1 MIGKTFIEYQT
12 WIRIFCLNSVRR
24 LERYAE
30 LEYNTITLNKDS
42 EKKYSERYEFMFVGR
57 EKELIA
63 LSEELSTWKKKTAVL
78 IYGKRRV
85 GKSTL
90 IREAAKT
97 FDGVVINHLCVMS
110 TFEGNLELIY
120 KSMSESLSLP
130 NMQFDSL
137 FAMMDYLK
145 TLDKK
150 ILIIIDEYPYLKQTR
165 KKNEVDSYM
174 QAVIERLP
182 ENVKLI
188 LCGSYITIM
197 KELLAEDNPLFG
209 RFSLVQHIHDFD
221 YYDASKFYPDLTVRE
236 KVAFY
241 SVFGGSPYVLE
252 NLETG
257 KSIKE
262 NIIRLLLPETGI
274 IRSHIENIMLR
285 EIQKS
290 FDARILES
298 LGNGKKKY
306 TEIRDQLGNRE
317 TGLLD
322 KQLKILL
329 DMETIQKT
337 EPINRRNDKKKQ
349 FYEITDN
356 LMRFYFSFI
365 FGTAG
370 TIARIGEEQYYTRN
384 IEEKLDQFIGR
395 RFEGITL
402 QYFHRMT
409 VCGKYSDIEDFGSY
423 WYDDPVNKTNGEF
436 DCVIK
441 RTGDQYDFYECKY
454 FDRPMTL
461 KECQKERSQLQEI
474 QGIKVSGI
482 GFVCSGGFDFESE
495 KGVILIDGRALYQ

>member
-1 MIGKTFIEYQT
+1 MFI
-12 WIRIFCLNSVRR
+12 
-24 LERYAE
+24 
-30 LEYNTITLNKDS
+30 
-42 EKKYSERYEFMFVGR
+42 GR
-57 EKELIA
+57 EKELKA
-63 LSEELSTWKKKTAVL
+63 LSAELSTWKKKTAVL

-90 IREAAKT
+90 INEVAKV
-97 FDGVVINHLCVMS
+97 FDGIVVNHLCVSS
-110 TFEGNLELIY
+110 TFEGNLEFIY
-120 KSMSESLSLP
+120 KSVSESLSLP
-130 NMQFDSL
+130 NIRFDSL
-137 FAMMDYLK
+137 FAMMDYLG

-150 ILIIIDEYPYLKQTR
+150 ILLIIDEYPYLKQTK

-174 QAVIERLP
+174 QAVIDRLP
-182 ENVKLI
+182 KNVKLI

-209 RFSLVQHIHDFD
+209 RFSLIQHIHDFD
-221 YYDASKFYPDLTVRE
+221 YYDAAKFYPDLPIRE

-241 SVFGGSPYVLE
+241 SVFGGCPYVLE
-252 NLETG
+252 NLETD
-257 KSIKE
+257 KSIKD
-262 NIIRLLLPETGI
+262 NIIRLLLPETGL
-274 IRSHIENIMLR
+274 IRSHIENVMLR
-285 EIQKS
+285 EIQKT

-306 TEIRDQLGNRE
+306 TEIRDQLGGSE

-370 TIARIGEEQYYTRN
+370 TIVRIGEEQYYARN
-384 IEEKLDQFIGR
+384 IEKTLEQFISR
-395 RFEGITL
+395 RFEGIAL
-402 QYFHRMT
+402 QYFHRMS
-409 VCGKYSDIEDFGSY
+409 VQGKFSDIEDFGSY

-441 RTGDQYDFYECKY
+441 RTGNLYDFYECKF
-454 FDRPMTL
+454 FDRPMTFQ
-461 KECQKERSQLQEI
+461 ECEQEKDQLRKM
-474 QGIKVSGI
+474 QGIEVTGI
-482 GFVCSGGFDFESE
+482 GFICTGGFDFESKTE
-495 KGVILIDGRALYQ
+495 FILIDGEALYQ

>member
-1 MIGKTFIEYQT
+1 MFI
-12 WIRIFCLNSVRR
+12 
-24 LERYAE
+24 
-30 LEYNTITLNKDS
+30 
-42 EKKYSERYEFMFVGR
+42 GR
-57 EKELIA
+57 EKELNA
-63 LSEELSTWKKKTAVL
+63 LSAELSSWKKKTAVL

-90 IREAAKT
+90 INEAAKV
-97 FDGVVINHLCVMS
+97 FDGIVVNHLCVTS

-120 KSMSESLSLP
+120 KSVSESLSLP
-130 NMQFDSL
+130 NMRFDSL

-150 ILIIIDEYPYLKQTR
+150 ILLIIDEYPYLKQTK

-174 QAVIERLP
+174 QAVIDRLP

-209 RFSLVQHIHDFD
+209 RFSLIQHIHDFD
-221 YYDASKFYPDLTVRE
+221 YYDAAKFYPDLPVRE
-236 KVAFY
+236 KAAFY
-241 SVFGGSPYVLE
+241 GVFGGCPYVLE
-252 NLETG
+252 NLETD
-257 KSIKE
+257 KSVKD
-262 NIIRLLLPETGI
+262 NVIRLLLPETGL
-274 IRSHIENIMLR
+274 IRSHIENVMLK

-290 FDARILES
+290 FDIRILES

-306 TEIRDQLGNRE
+306 TEIRDQLGGSE

-370 TIARIGEEQYYTRN
+370 TITRIGEEQYYARN
-384 IEEKLDQFIGR
+384 IEEKLEQFTGR
-395 RFEGITL
+395 RFEGIVL
-402 QYFHRMT
+402 QYFHRMA
-409 VCGKYSDIEDFGSY
+409 VQGKYPDIEDFGSY
-423 WYDDPVNKTNGEF
+423 WYDDPVNRTNGEF

-441 RTGDQYDFYECKY
+441 RTGDLYDFYECKY

-461 KECQKERSQLQEI
+461 KECEQEKDQLRKM
-474 QGIKVSGI
+474 QGIEVTGI
-482 GFVCSGGFDFESE
+482 GFVCAGGFDFES
-495 KGVILIDGRALYQ
+495 KTDLILIDGEALYQ

>member
-1 MIGKTFIEYQT
+1 MFI
-12 WIRIFCLNSVRR
+12 
-24 LERYAE
+24 
-30 LEYNTITLNKDS
+30 
-42 EKKYSERYEFMFVGR
+42 GR
-57 EKELIA
+57 EKELKA
-63 LSEELSTWKKKTAVL
+63 LSAELSTWKKKTAVL

-90 IREAAKT
+90 INEAAKV
-97 FDGVVINHLCVMS
+97 FDGIVVNHICVAS

-120 KSMSESLSLP
+120 KSVSESLALP
-130 NMQFDSL
+130 NIRFDSL

-145 TLDKK
+145 TLEKK
-150 ILIIIDEYPYLKQTR
+150 ILLIIDEYPYLKQTK

-174 QAVIERLP
+174 QAVIDRLP

-188 LCGSYITIM
+188 LCGSYITVM

-209 RFSLVQHIHDFD
+209 RFSMVQHIHDFD
-221 YYDASKFYPDLTVRE
+221 YYDASKFYPDLSVRE
-236 KVAFY
+236 KIAFY
-241 SVFGGSPYVLE
+241 GVFGGCPYVLE
-252 NLETG
+252 NIQ
-257 KSIKE
+257 KDQSVRD
-262 NIIRLLLPETGI
+262 NIVRLLLPETGI
-274 IRSHIENIMLR
+274 IRSHIENVMLK

-306 TEIRDQLGNRE
+306 TEIRDQLGNSE

-329 DMETIQKT
+329 DMETIRKT

-370 TIARIGEEQYYTRN
+370 TITRIGEAQYYARN
-384 IEEKLDQFIGR
+384 IEKTLEQYISR

-402 QYFHRMT
+402 QYFHRMS
-409 VCGKYSDIEDFGSY
+409 VQGKFSDIEDFGSY

-441 RTGDQYDFYECKY
+441 RTGNLYDFYECKF
-454 FDRPMTL
+454 FDRPMTFQ
-461 KECQKERSQLQEI
+461 ECEQEKDQLRKM
-474 QGIKVSGI
+474 QGIEVTGI
-482 GFVCSGGFDFESE
+482 GFICTGGFDFESKTE
-495 KGVILIDGRALYQ
+495 FILIDGEALYQ

>member
-1 MIGKTFIEYQT
+1 
-12 WIRIFCLNSVRR
+12 
-24 LERYAE
+24 
-30 LEYNTITLNKDS
+30 
-42 EKKYSERYEFMFVGR
+42 MFVGR
-57 EKELIA
+57 QRELKAITA
-63 LSEELSTWKKKTAVL
+63 ELSNWKKKTAILV
-78 IYGKRRV
+78 YGKRRV

-90 IREAAKT
+90 IKEAAKS
-97 FDGVVINHLCVMS
+97 FDGVVINHLCVTS

-120 KSMSESLSLP
+120 KSISDGLSLP
-130 NMQFDSL
+130 YIKFDSL

-145 TLDKK
+145 MLNKK
-150 ILIIIDEYPYLKQTR
+150 ILLIIDEYPYLKQTK

-174 QAVIERLP
+174 QAVIDRLP

-197 KELLAEDNPLFG
+197 KELFAEDNPLFG
-209 RFSLVQHIHDFD
+209 RFTLIQHIHDFD
-221 YYDASKFYPDLTVRE
+221 YYEASQFYTNLSVRE
-236 KVAFY
+236 KIAFY
-241 SVFGGSPYVLE
+241 GVFGGSPYVLE
-252 NLETG
+252 NLEPDKTL
-257 KSIKE
+257 KE
-262 NIIRLLLPETGI
+262 NITALLLPETGL

-290 FDARILES
+290 FDARILEA

-306 TEIRDQLGNRE
+306 TEIRDKIGGDE

-365 FGTAG
+365 FGVAG
-370 TIARIGEEQYYTRN
+370 TIARIGEEQFYNRN
-384 IEEKLDQFIGR
+384 IENFLEQFISR
-395 RFEGITL
+395 RLEGLTL
-402 QYFHRMT
+402 QYFHRMA
-409 VCGKYSDIEDFGSY
+409 VMGKYTDIEDFGSY
-423 WYDDPVNKTNGEF
+423 WYDDPVAKTNGEF

-441 RTGDQYDFYECKY
+441 RTGELYDFYECKY

-461 KECQKERSQLQEI
+461 KECEQERDQLSHT
-474 QGIKVSGI
+474 QGIEVSKI
-482 GFVCSGGFDFESE
+482 GFVCTGGFDFEDNHE
-495 KGVILIDGRALYQ
+495 FVLVDGDCLYLCEQ

>member
-1 MIGKTFIEYQT
+1 
-12 WIRIFCLNSVRR
+12 
-24 LERYAE
+24 
-30 LEYNTITLNKDS
+30 
-42 EKKYSERYEFMFVGR
+42 MFVGR
-57 EKELIA
+57 ETELKA

-90 IREAAKT
+90 IREAAKC
-97 FDGVVINHLCVMS
+97 FDGVVVNHLCVSS

-120 KSMSESLSLP
+120 KSVSESLSLP
-130 NMQFDSL
+130 NMRFDSL

-150 ILIIIDEYPYLKQTR
+150 ILLIIDEYPYLKQAK

-174 QAVIERLP
+174 QAVIDKLP

-209 RFSLVQHIHDFD
+209 RFSLIQHIHDFD
-221 YYDASKFYPDLTVRE
+221 YYDAACFYPELPVQQ
-236 KVAFY
+236 KIAFY
-241 SVFGGSPYVLE
+241 GVFGGSPYVLE
-252 NLETG
+252 NLETD
-257 KSIKE
+257 KSLKD
-262 NIIRLLLPETGI
+262 NMIRLLLPETGL
-274 IRSHIENIMLR
+274 IRSHIENVMLK
-285 EIQKS
+285 EIQKT

-306 TEIRDQLGNRE
+306 TEIRDQLGGSE

-365 FGTAG
+365 FGMAG
-370 TIARIGEEQYYTRN
+370 TIARIGEEQFFARS
-384 IEEKLDQFIGR
+384 IEKTLEQFISR

-402 QYFHRMT
+402 QYFHRIAT
-409 VCGKYSDIEDFGSY
+409 QGKIPDIEDFGSY
-423 WYDDPVNKTNGEF
+423 WYDDPASRSNGEF

-441 RTGDQYDFYECKY
+441 RTGDLYDFYECKY
-454 FDRPMTL
+454 FNRPMTQ
-461 KECQKERSQLQEI
+461 KECEQEKTQLKQI
-474 QGIKVSGI
+474 HGIEVSRV
-482 GFVCSGGFDFESE
+482 GFVCSGGFEPESNSDL
-495 KGVILIDGRALYQ
+495 ILIDGKDMYL

>member
-1 MIGKTFIEYQT
+1 MFI
-12 WIRIFCLNSVRR
+12 
-24 LERYAE
+24 
-30 LEYNTITLNKDS
+30 
-42 EKKYSERYEFMFVGR
+42 GR
-57 EKELIA
+57 EKELKA
-63 LSEELSTWKKKTAVL
+63 LTGELSVWKKKTAVL

-90 IREAAKT
+90 IKEAAKE

-110 TFEGNLELIY
+110 TFDGNLELIY
-120 KSMSESLSLP
+120 KSVSESLSLP
-130 NMQFDSL
+130 NIRFNSL

-150 ILIIIDEYPYLKQTR
+150 ILLIIDEYPYLKQTK

-174 QAVIERLP
+174 QAVIDRLP

-209 RFSLVQHIHDFD
+209 RFSLIQHIHDFD
-221 YYDASKFYPDLTVRE
+221 YYDASQFYPDLPVRE

-241 SVFGGSPYVLE
+241 GVFGGCPYVLE
-252 NLETG
+252 NLEVD
-257 KSIKE
+257 KSIKD
-262 NIIRLLLPETGI
+262 NIIRLLLPETAI
-274 IRSHIENIMLR
+274 IRSHIENVMLK

-306 TEIRDQLGNRE
+306 SEIREQLGGAE

-370 TIARIGEEQYYTRN
+370 TIVRIGEEQYYARN
-384 IEEKLDQFIGR
+384 IEKTLEQFISR

-402 QYFHRMT
+402 QYFHRMALQ
-409 VCGKYSDIEDFGSY
+409 GKYSDIEDFGSY

-441 RTGDQYDFYECKY
+441 RNGDLYDFYECKY
-454 FDRPMTL
+454 FDRPMTQ
-461 KECQKERSQLQEI
+461 KECEQERNRLRGI
-474 QGIKVSGI
+474 QWLDVARI
-482 GFVCSGGFDFESE
+482 GFICSEGFDVEDKTDF
-495 KGVILIDGRALYQ
+495 ILIDGKALYR